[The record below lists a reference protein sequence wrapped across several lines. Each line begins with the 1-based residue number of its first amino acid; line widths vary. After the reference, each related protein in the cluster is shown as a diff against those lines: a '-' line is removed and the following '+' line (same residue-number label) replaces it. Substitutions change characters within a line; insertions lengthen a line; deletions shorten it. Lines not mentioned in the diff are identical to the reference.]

1 MVVLHHSTIQLL
13 RFPFSFFL
21 LPVYLF
27 ALSQV
32 IDVQPITAG
41 LVFFVLHLLV
51 YPSSNGYNSYIDRDK
66 SAIGGLKNP
75 LQPTKQLY
83 YVTILMDVLAIIIS
97 CFISLL
103 FAAGI
108 AVYIMA
114 SRLYSGPPVRLKR
127 FPLTGFFVVFICQG
141 ALIYFLTYN
150 ALSTSYNL
158 PLLPMVISSCLIGAL
173 YPLTQ
178 VYQHKEDSDNGIT
191 TLSILL
197 GKRGT
202 FVFSLLLFFTAT
214 LLLWVYFKQAMQLNH
229 FYLFL
234 LITVPVVL
242 FFLTWMISVWKDEEK
257 ADFKHSL
264 WMNMIATAC
273 TGIYFLTLSIL
284 KH

>member
-1 MVVLHHSTIQLL
+1 MLHPSTIQLL
-13 RFPFSFFL
+13 RFHFSFFL

-27 ALSQV
+27 GLSQALR
-32 IDVQPITAG
+32 VQFVPAVV
-41 LVFFVLHLLV
+41 VFIVLHLLV
-51 YPSSNGYNSYIDRDK
+51 YPASNGYNSYIDRDK
-66 SAIGGLKNP
+66 SPIGGLKNP
-75 LQPTKQLY
+75 LQPTKQLF

-108 AVYIMA
+108 ALYIIA
-114 SRLYSGPPVRLKR
+114 SRLYSGPPIRLKR
-127 FPLTGFFVVFICQG
+127 FPLTGFLVVFICQG

-150 ALSTSYNL
+150 ALSPTYDA
-158 PLLPMVISSCLIGAL
+158 PLLPMIISSCLIGAL

-178 VYQHKEDSDNGIT
+178 VYQHKEDSENGIT

-202 FVFSLLLFFTAT
+202 FIFSLCLFLAASLLLCI
-214 LLLWVYFKQAMQLNH
+214 YFKQSMQLNH

-234 LITVPVVL
+234 LITLPVVL
-242 FFLTWMISVWKDEEK
+242 FFLTWMARVWKDEKK

-264 WMNMIATAC
+264 WMNIIATVC
-273 TGIYFLTLSIL
+273 TATYFLTLSIL
-284 KH
+284 NR